1 MSLVLGSR
9 PSKQSMPQKENAT
22 MTRNIASDDK
32 WVFEVRG
39 GVLLVF
45 GERINLADGCWFGT
59 EGDPFGPFA
68 TDQEAL
74 DAAASASDETAE
86 LNILATPSEP
96 LPVTDPGEVV
106 PLLRQRDETDLKIFQ
121 PVRSCRGALD
131 RLRSRFE
138 EATDALDQC
147 DREHAL
153 TAGRRPTLLI
163 YLAVCADE
171 DTTGWP
177 HEDLG
182 NLRVALNALV
192 RVFRL

>member
-86 LNILATPSEP
+86 LNNLATPSEP

-121 PVRSCRGALD
+121 PVRSCRGARWL
-131 RLRSRFE
+131 
-138 EATDALDQC
+138 ALLCRAQRILAAARPGERARRHDP
-147 DREHAL
+147 RGAL
-153 TAGRRPTLLI
+153 GRQ
-163 YLAVCADE
+163 E
-171 DTTGWP
+171 D
-177 HEDLG
+177 
-182 NLRVALNALV
+182 
-192 RVFRL
+192 